1 VVLLHD
7 RARRV
12 RPLRLCT
19 GSSLTTMMAA
29 KDFKELVRDVE
40 LQHTVLRRMA
50 GSCGSTE
57 ARASR
62 STTKT

>member
-1 VVLLHD
+1 
-7 RARRV
+7 
-12 RPLRLCT
+12 
-19 GSSLTTMMAA
+19 MMAA